1 MEADTWIGKRL
12 PRPEAPAK
20 AIGAALYT
28 GDLRLPGMLSGAIL
42 RSPLPHARILHLDTS
57 RAERLLGVKAIITGR
72 DEGASVGMLEQL
84 PETFDKRPLVADKVR
99 YIGDEVAAVAAL
111 DEDIAL
117 EALELIRVEYE
128 PLPAVFDPEEALA
141 PETPLIHE
149 SIPGNLS
156 AATLAEFGNVEA
168 GFRAAYH
175 IREDRFVTPFVQHAP
190 LEPHISLAHA
200 DPSGRLTLWSS
211 TQTIFLL
218 QRSLA
223 HALGMP
229 VGNVRVIRPH
239 VGGAFGGKI
248 EMLPLDFCA
257 ALLSKRTGRPVRIGC
272 SREEEFAATRR
283 RHAARIE
290 LKTGV
295 TRDGEITAKQAR
307 ILLDGGAYCSVGPAA
322 CFLSSLWVNL
332 PYRQP
337 CVRVESRRV
346 YTNQPVCG
354 AMRGFGSPQVHFAAE
369 RQMDLLAADLGLD
382 PLEIRLKN
390 ALRAG
395 DVTPN
400 GLVITSSALEHCLRE
415 GARISGWTEKRREAR
430 GARHGVSRFLRQ
442 AIPGKLGDPGGAGK
456 VGSEARIPQASRQTV
471 EATRPGGIGIG
482 CGGFICGTSL
492 PLLGP
497 QTPSANLLIEPRTDG
512 TVTLLSGVCDLG
524 QGSDGLLLQIV
535 AQELGLRPQ
544 DVRITLPDTEISPS
558 DLLSA
563 SSRVTYMAGNAARA
577 AAADLR
583 WQLFQAAAE
592 ELGTSPEAL
601 EAAGGRIFVHGQPER
616 GMSFSQAVAACQEM
630 LRDQTVVGRGSYN
643 PECGPLDLARG
654 RGNYSP
660 AYSFGVQFAEVE
672 VDPETGKVRVVRLV
686 ALHDCGVALNPMAV
700 EGQLEGSIHM
710 GLGFALSEWLQME
723 GGQTLNPNFLDYKLL
738 TALDMPEIRIEL
750 PNLPDPGGPY
760 GAKEAGEGTVSPT
773 AAAVA
778 NALCHA
784 LGIPVDRLPFLP
796 EELWAG
802 LLGHRG
808 K

>member
-1 MEADTWIGKRL
+1 MAAEPLIGQRQ
-12 PRPEAPAK
+12 PQPDAGPK
-20 AIGAALYT
+20 ATGAALYT
-28 GDLRLPGMLSGAIL
+28 GDLRPPGMLVGAIL
-42 RSPLPHARILHLDTS
+42 RSPLAHARVLHVDTS
-57 RAERLLGVKAIITGR
+57 RAKRLTGVKAIITGE
-72 DEGASVGMLEQL
+72 DGGASVGMLELL

-99 YIGDEVAAVAAL
+99 YIGDEVAAVAAI

-128 PLPAVFDPEEALA
+128 LLPAVFDPEEALA
-141 PETPLIHE
+141 PDAPLIHE
-149 SIPGNLS
+149 GCPGNVS
-156 AATLAEFGNVEA
+156 AATVAEFGDVEV
-168 GFRAAYH
+168 GFRAAH
-175 IREDRFVTPFVQHAP
+175 HVREDRFVTPFVQHAP
-190 LEPHISLAHA
+190 LEPHVSVAST
-200 DPSGRLTLWSS
+200 DPSGRVTLWSS
-211 TQTIFLL
+211 TQAIFLL

-223 HALGMP
+223 HALGIP
-229 VGNVRVIRPH
+229 LGDVRVIRPH
-239 VGGAFGGKI
+239 VGGGFGGKV
-248 EMLPLDFCA
+248 EMMPLDFCA
-257 ALLSKRTGRPVRIGC
+257 ALLSKRTGRPVRISC
-272 SREEEFAATRR
+272 NREEEFAATRR

-295 TRDGEITAKQAR
+295 ARDGQITAKQAR

-337 CVRVESRRV
+337 CVRVESRRA

-382 PLEIRLKN
+382 PLDIRLRN
-390 ALRAG
+390 ALRTG

-400 GLVITSSALEHCLRE
+400 GLVITSSGLEHCLRE
-415 GARISGWTEKRREAR
+415 GARIAGWAAKRKEAW
-430 GARHGVSRFLRQ
+430 GARHGMSRFVRE
-442 AIPGKLGDPGGAGK
+442 AVKGKLEKRGGTWDIGY
-456 VGSEARIPQASRQTV
+456 GARIQKASRGSGQTD
-471 EATRPGGIGIG
+471 RPRGIGVG
-482 CGGFICGTSL
+482 CSGFICGTSL

-497 QTPSANLLIEPRTDG
+497 RTPSANLLIEPRTDG

-524 QGSDGLLLQIV
+524 QGSDGILRQIV
-535 AQELGLRPQ
+535 AHELGLRPE
-544 DVRITLPDTEISPS
+544 DVRVSVPDTELSPP

-563 SSRVTYMAGNAARA
+563 SSRVTYMAGNAALA
-577 AAADLR
+577 ASADLR

-592 ELGTSPEAL
+592 ELGASPEVL
-601 EAAGGRIFVHGQPER
+601 ETGGGRIFVHGRPER
-616 GMSFSQAVAACQEM
+616 GISFSEAVAACQEM
-630 LRDQTVVGRGSYN
+630 LRGQTVVGRGSYN
-643 PECGPLDLARG
+643 PECGALDLARG
-654 RGNYSP
+654 LGNYSP

-672 VDPETGKVRVVRLV
+672 VDPETGKVQVVRIV
-686 ALHDCGVALNPMAV
+686 ALHDCGVAINPMAV

-710 GLGFALSEWLQME
+710 GLGFALSERLQME
-723 GGQTLNPNFLDYKLL
+723 GGQTLNPNFLDYKFL
-738 TALDMPEIRIEL
+738 TALDMPDIRVEL

-784 LGIPVDRLPFLP
+784 LGMQADRLPLLP

-802 LLGHRG
+802 
-808 K
+808 